1 MLIFGCFETYDSND
15 PHPMNNEQDLGNS
28 SNILNTHG
36 CGQKSYH
43 LVSIKYF
50 DKLELTCI
58 LHMIQIF
65 QVLKVSFDL
74 LYFISV
80 FH

>member
-28 SNILNTHG
+28 SNILNTHKVISP
-36 CGQKSYH
+36 C
-43 LVSIKYF
+43 IKYF

-65 QVLKVSFDL
+65 QALKVSFDL